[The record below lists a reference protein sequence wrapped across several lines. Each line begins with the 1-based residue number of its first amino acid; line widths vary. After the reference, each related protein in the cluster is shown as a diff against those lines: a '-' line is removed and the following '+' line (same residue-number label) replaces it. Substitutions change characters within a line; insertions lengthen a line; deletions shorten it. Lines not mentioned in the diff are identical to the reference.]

1 MGSMKALVF
10 HDIGK
15 ISIAERPVPEVTKSD
30 QVLIKVAACGICG
43 TDVKIMQGK
52 HAYREET
59 ILGHEFNGT
68 VTDTGSGVTTLR
80 KGDRVAIDNSLRCG
94 LCEACR
100 MGMSSQCDWLIDKSV
115 GIFQDGGFAEY
126 CVVPESACYK
136 IPDQIDDITATQVET
151 LGTVLNGM
159 RTVQI
164 QPWDSVLI
172 LGFGPIGYLFSALC
186 LNVAAQAVATEIDP
200 FRIGVA
206 RQLGIPVINPQEDDI
221 EKRYPELTGGTK
233 PDVVIDAVGSQLED
247 AIRYVVPGGK
257 ILAFGMDSSIQANIV
272 PNTVTRKAVRI
283 LGSYIGQNTCLP
295 AIKIFQAGKLNM
307 KPFFT
312 EKLKIEDGPSAFGKL
327 GLDLATMTHIPKQA
341 LKLVLEP

>member
-1 MGSMKALVF
+1 MSTMKALVF

-15 ISIAERPVPEVTKSD
+15 IGLADKPLPVVKEPN

-52 HAYREET
+52 HAYKKET

-68 VTDTGSGVTTLR
+68 VMDIGSAVSTLK
-80 KGDRVAIDNSLRCG
+80 KGQRVAVDNSLRCG

-100 MGMSSQCDWLIDKSV
+100 MGISSQCDWLIDKSV

-136 IPDQIDDITATQVET
+136 IPDAIDDITATQVET

-159 RTVQI
+159 KTAQI

-186 LNVAAQAVATEIDP
+186 MNVAAQAVVTEIDP
-200 FRIGVA
+200 FRIEVA
-206 RQLGIPVINPQEDDI
+206 KRLGIPVLNPLKDDI
-221 EKRYPELTGGTK
+221 EKRYAEITGGNK
-233 PDVVIDAVGSQLED
+233 PDVVIDAVGSQLEN
-247 AIRYVVPGGK
+247 AITYVAAGGK
-257 ILAFGMDSSIQANIV
+257 ILAFGMDSSIQATII
-272 PNTVTRKAVRI
+272 PNTVTRKAVKI

-312 EKLKIEDGPSAFGKL
+312 EKLKIEEGVSAFSKL
-327 GLDLATMTHIPKQA
+327 GLDLKTMKYIPKKA
-341 LKLVLEP
+341 LKLVLVP